1 MFVAGRRHPGC
12 WQRTME
18 VTRQSHN
25 ILVSSSP
32 HHPNLQSYLSQ
43 YQSDSRAKQHETND
57 IPAVINIFHYEEEKV
72 SSRFEHKN
80 IKFKVS
86 YVCP

>member
-25 ILVSSSP
+25 ILAMVSSSP
-32 HHPNLQSYLSQ
+32 HHPNLQSYPSQ
-43 YQSDSRAKQHETND
+43 HQSDSGAKQHETND
-57 IPAVINIFHYEEEKV
+57 IPAFINI
-72 SSRFEHKN
+72 SSEARLRLFPH
-80 IKFKVS
+80 
-86 YVCP
+86 